1 MTPCILVLNG
11 PNLNLLGTREPA
23 TYGHETLADIS
34 RLCADTAAEHGLK
47 IEFRQ
52 TNHEGE
58 LLDWIHAAR
67 GRCAGIL
74 INPAAWTHTSV
85 AIRDA
90 LVASELPVMEVLTE
104 LPLLHLRPEHRSRW
118 FDWEGLFR
126 ALGIASLPT
135 PGALRFDNYT
145 LLIQAAIAGQGVA
158 IGWRHLVDELLAQGL
173 LCRLGEAEAHSA
185 RGYYLVL
192 PERKRRQRLT
202 ARFVDWLQAELDSPA
217 ATV

>member
-1 MTPCILVLNG
+1 MTPCILILNG

-34 RLCADTAAEHGLK
+34 KLCADTAAEQGLA

-58 LLDWIHAAR
+58 VLAWIHAAR

-90 LVASELPVMEVLTE
+90 LVASELPVIEV
-104 LPLLHLRPEHRSRW
+104 HLSNVHKREPFRHHS
-118 FDWEGLFR
+118 FVSSIAVGVICGL
-126 ALGIASLPT
+126 GS
-135 PGALRFDNYT
+135 
-145 LLIQAAIAGQGVA
+145 QGY
-158 IGWRHLVDELLAQGL
+158 
-173 LCRLGEAEAHSA
+173 RLG
-185 RGYYLVL
+185 
-192 PERKRRQRLT
+192 
-202 ARFVDWLQAELDSPA
+202 LQYFAQSLKG
-217 ATV
+217 